1 MGYKVN
7 VFRNIKDLHFE
18 VTRVCNLNCVYC
30 SAYKEDTRTN
40 RFMSLQTAHKFIDL
54 ILESTCAKDIGLLFY
69 GGEALLHSATWF
81 CNVIEYANE
90 QATKNDQK
98 LHFLMQSNLTLL
110 DDEKLDLIRKY
121 QIVTGTSLD
130 GPPHLSDITRGK
142 SDFVLTNILK
152 LKEAGC
158 FGGVICTINKH
169 NYDKITKILDFFEA
183 EGIFWVAFNIMYCI
197 GRGRNLVPLS
207 ADEVF
212 LAYKQIYDYLEN
224 TKGRRIIEGN
234 MAERLVKYVYPHG
247 LAEYKEMLMCNH
259 PFCGGGITLVI
270 CDTRGDLY
278 PCGCSNMTTQFR
290 LGNVNDVSE
299 ETYMNAIHKF
309 HAKNEKYY
317 KKCCLCDAARI
328 CNFSCTGFRAIDN
341 LTAESECN
349 ATKMLYSYLRKKE
362 DNVIR
367 EIVQN
372 MRSGRQEYDWRI
384 KRLEARMSL
393 DHRIE

>member
-1 MGYKVN
+1 MGHKVN

-18 VTRVCNLNCVYC
+18 VTKVCNMNCIYC
-30 SAYKEDTRTN
+30 SAYKVQTRPN
-40 RFMSLQTAHKFIDL
+40 QFMPRKTAHKFIDL
-54 ILESTCAKDIGLLFY
+54 VFESTCAKDIGLLFY
-69 GGEALLHSATWF
+69 GGEALLQSATWF
-81 CNVIEYANE
+81 YDVIEYANK

-110 DDEKLDLIRKY
+110 DDEKLDLMRKY

-130 GPPHLSDITRGK
+130 GPPSISDITRGK
-142 SDFVLTNILK
+142 SDLVLNNILK

-158 FGGVICTINKH
+158 FGGVICTINEY
-169 NYDKITKILDFFEA
+169 NYNKITNILEFFEA
-183 EGIFWVAFNIMYCI
+183 QKIFWVAFNIMYCI

-207 ADEVF
+207 ADKVF

-224 TKGRRIIEGN
+224 TRGTKIIEGN

-259 PFCGGGITLVI
+259 PFCGGGITLVL
-270 CDTRGDLY
+270 CDTEGDLY
-278 PCGCSNMTTQFR
+278 PCGCSNMTTEFR
-290 LGNVNDVSE
+290 LANVNGLNE
-299 ETYMNAIHKF
+299 ETYMNAIRKF
-309 HAKNEKYY
+309 HAKSKKYY
-317 KKCCLCDAARI
+317 DECCSCDAARI

-349 ATKMLYSYLRKKE
+349 ATKMLYSYLRNKGDK
-362 DNVIR
+362 VIS

-372 MRSGRQEYDWRI
+372 MRNGRQEYDWRI
-384 KRLEARMSL
+384 KRLEAQMSL
-393 DHRIE
+393 LHKV